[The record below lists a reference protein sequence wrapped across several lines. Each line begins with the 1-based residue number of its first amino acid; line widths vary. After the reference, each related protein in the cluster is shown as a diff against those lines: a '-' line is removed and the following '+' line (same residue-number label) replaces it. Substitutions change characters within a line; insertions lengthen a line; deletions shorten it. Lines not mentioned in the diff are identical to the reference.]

1 MLSAQL
7 AAPAPD
13 LEDAQV
19 SDVVAVLFGE
29 YGMDRA
35 AQGVAGAA
43 QKLKREGGGSVVA
56 VVVGAPQAGMTDALA
71 GLVDRVIVAGEGD
84 LAQYQPD
91 AALEGLAGI
100 LEPLAPRAVILGND
114 TYSQELVPRLAHR
127 LHGSSLADASE
138 VTIDGDGVKA
148 TRSAYGGKALAV
160 YRLKRSPAVVWVRA
174 RALAPAEPTG
184 ATAPVES
191 ASVAVA
197 APRLRIV
204 ERKREA
210 QAGVRLEDAQ
220 LIVSGGRGLGGPE
233 PFEDLKKLAAT
244 IGAQNGASRA
254 ACDAGWVPPTW
265 QVGQTGKKVAPELYL
280 AIAISGASQHLL
292 GMGDSKVI
300 AAVNTD
306 PDAPIF
312 KHCSFGIVEDYRK
325 VVPLLT
331 QKLAELRK

>member
-1 MLSAQL
+1 MSN
-7 AAPAPD
+7 
-13 LEDAQV
+13 
-19 SDVVAVLFGE
+19 VVAVFFGE

-43 QKLKREGGGSVVA
+43 QKLKREGGGTLTGVVIGQPA
-56 VVVGAPQAGMTDALA
+56 AGMTDALA
-71 GLVDRVIVAGEGD
+71 GLVDRVVVAGDGE
-84 LAQYQPD
+84 LASYQPD
-91 AALEGLAGI
+91 AALDALEQI
-100 LEPLAPRAVILGND
+100 LKPLAPRAVLLGND

-127 LHGSSLADASE
+127 LGGSSLADASAVALE
-138 VTIDGDGVKA
+138 GEGLKA

-160 YRLKRSPAVVWVRA
+160 YQLKRSPAVVWVRA
-174 RALAPAEPTG
+174 RALAPGEPTG
-184 ATAPVES
+184 AQAPVEQ
-191 ASVAVA
+191 ASVTVA

-204 ERKREA
+204 ERKKEA

-244 IGAQNGASRA
+244 IGAQTGASRA
-254 ACDAGWVPPTW
+254 ACDAGWVPPSW

-306 PDAPIF
+306 AEAPIF

-325 VVPLLT
+325 VVPILT
-331 QKLAELRK
+331 EKLAELRK